1 VRIGLAARNSASIVV
16 VSAMDAP
23 VAEEL
28 VWWGLPV
35 IHGSGGVC
43 VRVRLMRGARME
55 GNARGSPNADNRDPH
70 ASAHTRLDGADA
82 RQGGP
87 REITSLVGR
96 IRVWAQAQVEY
107 VFPFSF
113 VLLGGCPCDATEH
126 KLRVSNGLNYWN
138 QTLPKNIISSVD
150 TLA

>member
-55 GNARGSPNADNRDPH
+55 GNARGSPNVDNRDPH
-70 ASAHTRLDGADA
+70 TTAHTRLDGADA

-96 IRVWAQAQVEY
+96 IRVWAQAQAEY

-113 VLLGGCPCDATEH
+113 VLFSIFFIHT
-126 KLRVSNGLNYWN
+126 YF
-138 QTLPKNIISSVD
+138 
-150 TLA
+150 